1 MLSVLYGP
9 QKLIFLMLFNFLYSV
24 CNALN
29 SKTQIPIQS
38 HFIPLFNNPEASPI
52 FSFVIYI
59 YNILGFP
66 VCKPAMILMTC
77 LFFHTK
83 LNFITEACLSGSLND
98 MIEYTEH
105 SNTVHRCII
114 SIS

>member
-38 HFIPLFNNPEASPI
+38 HFIPLLDNP
-52 FSFVIYI
+52 
-59 YNILGFP
+59 
-66 VCKPAMILMTC
+66 
-77 LFFHTK
+77 
-83 LNFITEACLSGSLND
+83 
-98 MIEYTEH
+98 
-105 SNTVHRCII
+105 
-114 SIS
+114 